1 MSKEIKRLLYSILHK
16 SKFLHAINWITRHK
30 IVILVLHGV
39 VDSESEN
46 KWSPLRPQ
54 MSVDDLRSALTA
66 LSRTHVFVD
75 FEAAVEMIAGRT
87 EVVPNAIAVTLD
99 DGYKNN
105 MTRAL
110 PVFEEFGIKPVFFI
124 PTGFIEDKRPFWFDR
139 LDYAIQHATTPFSIA
154 INGTNIEFAPGS
166 RQQLSSSYAKLRH
179 IAKNSD
185 WTDQE
190 FNRFVADQSQRL
202 EDDAEL
208 RLTDI
213 QEDDEFSNILSPAD
227 LRKMQAGRSV
237 LIGSHTVNHLRID
250 KLSSESRRWELRSSR
265 QYLVDLLAANCDY
278 FCYPNGSFDSRS
290 RIDVEDAG
298 YKAAVTS
305 IPGMNSVGD
314 DLFTLK
320 RLSLSHNLSDGQLLA
335 MVSGFRFML
344 GRFKRMEA
352 THDKH

>member
-54 MSVDDLRSALTA
+54 MSVDDLRSALTT
-66 LSRTHVFVD
+66 LSKTHVFVD
-75 FEAAVEMIAGRT
+75 FEAAIDMIAGRT
-87 EVVPNAIAVTLD
+87 EIVPNAIAVTLD

-110 PVFEEFGIKPVFFI
+110 PVFEEFGIKPVLFV
-124 PTGFIEDKRPFWFDR
+124 PTGFIQDMRPFWFDR
-139 LDYAIQHATTPFSIA
+139 LDYAIQRAATPFSMSIDSA
-154 INGTNIEFAPGS
+154 NIEFIPGS
-166 RQQLSSSYAKLRH
+166 RQQLSKSYARLRR
-179 IAKNSD
+179 IAKNCD
-185 WTDQE
+185 WTDQQ
-190 FNRFVADQSQRL
+190 FIQFVDSQSQRL
-202 EDDAEL
+202 EDDAKTGL
-208 RLTDI
+208 ADI
-213 QEDDEFSNILSPAD
+213 QQNDEFSSILNPAD
-227 LRKMQAGRSV
+227 LREMHAARSV

-250 KLSSESRRWELRSSR
+250 KISADSRQWELRTSQ
-265 QYLVDLLAANCDY
+265 QYLRDLLNADCDF
-278 FCYPNGSFDSRS
+278 FCYPNGSLDTRS
-290 RIDVEDAG
+290 RIDVEQAG

-320 RLSLSHNLSDGQLLA
+320 RLSLPRNVSDGQLLA
-335 MVSGFRFML
+335 LVSGFRFML
-344 GRFKRMEA
+344 ARIRKA
-352 THDKH
+352 KKHA